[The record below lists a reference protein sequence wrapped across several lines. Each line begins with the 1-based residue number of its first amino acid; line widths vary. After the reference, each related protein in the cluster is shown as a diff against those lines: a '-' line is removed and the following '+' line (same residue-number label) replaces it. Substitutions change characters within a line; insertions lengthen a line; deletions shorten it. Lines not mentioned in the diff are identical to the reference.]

1 MVSPFKRDPLESDE
15 RRQRYWDFVITIAG
29 VVCTEDLNPH
39 VMVLAGGPPI
49 FESYVLSLHKPG
61 VAQAL
66 VKGSKQ
72 MLRVV
77 WRAATHET
85 NDGDCGLL
93 SWS

>member
-1 MVSPFKRDPLESDE
+1 MDDQSKL
-15 RRQRYWDFVITIAG
+15 
-29 VVCTEDLNPH
+29 
-39 VMVLAGGPPI
+39 
-49 FESYVLSLHKPG
+49 
-61 VAQAL
+61 QAL